1 MLGCLSGVLMMTI
14 ATERA
19 TASYNRRLISIT
31 SAFLT
36 VNSPSVWL
44 RSSASHRICFR
55 EICFELVW
63 SLLCRVEQQKEM
75 AAVIEQWRE
84 TIAQAHQNAE
94 PGLILKRCCQC
105 HRRTG
110 AMITIC
116 LLRLLRT
123 SQKGTKSNIS
133 VGVWCCCLGE
143 VRTEYWMRRL
153 RAAFHRKLISIFI
166 VFPDAFS

>member
-1 MLGCLSGVLMMTI
+1 MNMTARNAGLSFRSPDDDDSHRTRYSELQQAFDFYNQRLFDGELPECL
-14 ATERA
+14 
-19 TASYNRRLISIT
+19 IT
-31 SAFLT
+31 SQRVTQDLFQGKFALSWFDRF
-36 VNSPSVWL
+36 SVQ
-44 RSSASHRICFR
+44 
-55 EICFELVW
+55 
-63 SLLCRVEQQKEM
+63 VEQQKEM
-75 AAVIEQWRE
+75 AAVIDQWRE

-143 VRTEYWMRRL
+143 VRAEY
-153 RAAFHRKLISIFI
+153 
-166 VFPDAFS
+166 